1 MESIAEELTYLL
13 ELMSRIN
20 HECNQV
26 IYKQYDSVQAVKNI
40 KYLLGGIKDEV

>member
-20 HECNQV
+20 LECNQV
-26 IYKQYDSVQAVKNI
+26 IYKQYDSMQAIKNI
-40 KYLLGGIKDEV
+40 KHLLGGIENEV